1 MGKLV
6 TATMPMVAPQQLM
19 VAPINQQHTV
29 SRVMVRHT
37 AMIKHLTVKPQLH
50 LRQLHH
56 LHMLSSL
63 AMVRQLMDKLF
74 TVSQAKQLNSLMV
87 NMAKR
92 MVRARML
99 QPMANNLPIPSKVM
113 GKLQLLQLL
122 AVEEEATVN
131 KAMASRVVATVPH
144 LLSNNNSS
152 NHLNSPV
159 DMDSRIPMGSSHSSS
174 KAAMVNN
181 IVIVVAVMGIIT
193 NRVAMVVLLNS
204 HHLSSHLVVMV
215 DLHQRVMEIVV
226 VVVAVVIAAALVTVA
241 VVTVVTAV
249 AAVTVV
255 VVEARAMAVAEEAST
270 KAMVVVVVAVDMEM
284 VPLWKCLTPCL
295 CTD

>member
-1 MGKLV
+1 
-6 TATMPMVAPQQLM
+6 
-19 VAPINQQHTV
+19 
-29 SRVMVRHT
+29 
-37 AMIKHLTVKPQLH
+37 
-50 LRQLHH
+50 
-56 LHMLSSL
+56 
-63 AMVRQLMDKLF
+63 
-74 TVSQAKQLNSLMV
+74 
-87 NMAKR
+87 
-92 MVRARML
+92 
-99 QPMANNLPIPSKVM
+99 M

-215 DLHQRVMEIVV
+215 DLHQRVMEVRLNAGEMEYRKSGTLKDLFFVFMLLPQVRSRYNEIY
-226 VVVAVVIAAALVTVA
+226 AVISCRFWWL
-241 VVTVVTAV
+241 
-249 AAVTVV
+249 
-255 VVEARAMAVAEEAST
+255 
-270 KAMVVVVVAVDMEM
+270 
-284 VPLWKCLTPCL
+284 LTF
-295 CTD
+295 